1 MDLTFLLSCAKASQL
16 IHEKLLFRIMRSPM
30 SFFDTNPIGRI
41 INRFSSDIDVVDGQ
55 IPFQVKQDRSKS
67 KSFSKLFVLLRGY

>member
-1 MDLTFLLSCAKASQL
+1 
-16 IHEKLLFRIMRSPM
+16 M

-55 IPFQVKQDRSKS
+55 IPFQVITNMP
-67 KSFSKLFVLLRGY
+67 KLKNETLESIEESRKAQNALHLVKF